1 MGDMSDNLDNTFLVG
16 PIDTE
21 KEIKLI
27 LSLLEKQFFLRRK
40 VTENEINTFLN
51 SLKQMRLDGPVDTL
65 REVEIFLDMMRKS
78 NMLVG
83 PIDTPEEVKLFT
95 NNLQMQGYMP
105 QSFVSTRNITRKIP
119 EIPIRKR
126 KKFVEID
133 EEGDEDENN
142 IPPPK
147 VQ

>member
-1 MGDMSDNLDNTFLVG
+1 MSDNIDNTFLVG

-27 LSLLEKQFFLRRK
+27 LRLLEKQFFLRRK
-40 VTENEINTFLN
+40 VTENEINDFLN
-51 SLKQMRLDGPVDTL
+51 SLKQMRLDGPVDTP
-65 REVEIFLDMMRKS
+65 RELEIFLDMMRKS

-83 PIDTPEEVKLFT
+83 PIDTPEEVRIFT
-95 NNLQMQGYMP
+95 KNLQMQGYMP
-105 QSFVSTRNITRKIP
+105 QSLASTRKNSQNIP
-119 EIPIRKR
+119 EAPIRKR
-126 KKFVEID
+126 KKHADID

-147 VQ
+147 V